1 MKKDTGCDIK
11 RSGVSPTNCS
21 FIEQQRKS
29 NCGIATN
36 DAKSVEKVRNSK
48 IEKIN
53 GNPERNFKA
62 VKM

>member
-11 RSGVSPTNCS
+11 SSDVSPTNCS

-36 DAKSVEKVRNSK
+36 DAKNVEKARNSK
-48 IEKIN
+48 TEKIN
-53 GNPERNFKA
+53 GNPERDFRS